1 MKITL
6 LLRFKKQQFKLAIQ
20 IGREIMK
27 KKNIIV
33 TGSSGGIGKAVAVL
47 ASKKNF
53 NVCLHYN
60 TDKKGVLK
68 CEKECIENGAKT
80 LIVQGDIS
88 IPKDIENIFLLFD
101 KNFKSLDCLVNNAGI
116 VDVSSRL
123 DKMSHSR
130 ISRMMN
136 VNLIGS
142 MLVAKEAVIRMSTI
156 YGKNGGNIVNVS
168 SAAAKL
174 GSAGQYID
182 YAVSKAGIDIFTKGL
197 AEEVATE
204 NIRVNGVRPGII
216 ETEIH
221 AKGGLPNRTKLMAPK
236 VPMKRSGT
244 AEEVAEVIIF
254 LLSRESSY
262 VTGSILD
269 VSGGR

>member
-1 MKITL
+1 MK
-6 LLRFKKQQFKLAIQ
+6 R
-20 IGREIMK
+20 
-27 KKNIIV
+27 KNIIV
-33 TGSSGGIGKAVAVL
+33 TGASGGIGKAVAIL
-47 ASKKNF
+47 ASKKNY
-53 NVCLHYN
+53 NICLHYN
-60 TDKKGVLK
+60 SDEKGVLS
-68 CEKECIENGAKT
+68 CEKECIKNGAKT
-80 LIVQGDIS
+80 LLAQGNIS
-88 IPKDIENIFLLFD
+88 FPKDIEKIFNTFD
-101 KNFKSLDCLVNNAGI
+101 KKFNSLDCLVNNAGI
-116 VDVSSRL
+116 VDVSCRL
-123 DKMSHSR
+123 DKMDYSR
-130 ISRMMN
+130 ISNMMK

-142 MLVAKEAVIRMSTI
+142 MLVAKEAVLRMSTI
-156 YGKNGGNIVNVS
+156 YGKKGGNIVNVS

-204 NIRVNGVRPGII
+204 KIRVNGVRPGII

-221 AKGGLPNRTKLMAPK
+221 AKGGIPNRTKLMAPK

-244 AEEVAEVIIF
+244 AIEVAEVILF
-254 LLSRESSY
+254 LLSDESSY

>member
-1 MKITL
+1 
-6 LLRFKKQQFKLAIQ
+6 
-20 IGREIMK
+20 MK
-27 KKNIIV
+27 KNLLI

-47 ASKKNF
+47 ASKTNH
-53 NVCLHYN
+53 NVCLHFN
-60 TDKKGVLK
+60 KDKKGINE
-68 CEKECIENGAKT
+68 CEKECNKNGADT
-80 LIVQGDIS
+80 FVVQGDLSNPDEI
-88 IPKDIENIFLLFD
+88 KKVFKKYDENFGH
-101 KNFKSLDCLVNNAGI
+101 LDGLVNNAGI

-123 DKMSHSR
+123 DNMSHLR
-130 ISRMMN
+130 ISRMIN
-136 VNLIGS
+136 VNLIGA

-156 YGKNGGNIVNVS
+156 YDKKGGSIVNVS

-182 YAVSKAGIDIFTKGL
+182 YAVSKAGLDIFTKGL

-221 AKGGLPNRTKLMAPK
+221 AKGGIPDRAKLMAPK

-244 AEEVAEVIIF
+244 PDEVAKVIMF
-254 LLSRESSY
+254 LLSENCSY
-262 VTGSILD
+262 VTGSTLD